1 MSKKTISFLK
11 PFSTIHKLTCST
23 KHIITFQSFKIPL
36 FACKSEAFF
45 VRLVKF
51 HYLIININMCTP
63 NVIEKVRKRLSRRN
77 LLKGGAASAAGIF
90 ASGCVPES
98 KAKPNN
104 KTPDQVSFNRVV
116 DLTHTLHPEFPAWF
130 IPGVESKFGTKTFL
144 PPAIVE
150 VERIMKFE
158 EIKINLNKVSYWEH
172 VGTHMDAPS
181 HFSEGRTVDKIP
193 VEDLVLP
200 LAVID
205 IKDKAERD
213 PLALLTLEDIQN
225 WEKKNGPIPE
235 RACLAM
241 NSGWGSHIKTP
252 KFKSL
257 NSAGKHQQP
266 AFHIDAIE
274 FIKEERNVVS
284 IAVDTFSFDNLHS
297 PQNDVHYSWLG
308 DERWGIEVVNNLDE
322 VPAIGAT
329 IVVGQPKIQDGS
341 GGPNRVMA
349 LI

>member
-1 MSKKTISFLK
+1 MCN
-11 PFSTIHKLTCST
+11 P
-23 KHIITFQSFKIPL
+23 
-36 FACKSEAFF
+36 
-45 VRLVKF
+45 
-51 HYLIININMCTP
+51 NI
-63 NVIEKVRKRLSRRN
+63 IEKVQKRISRRN
-77 LLKGGAASAAGIF
+77 LLKGGAASAAGIL
-90 ASGCVPES
+90 ASGCKSNPKSKPNETTPES
-98 KAKPNN
+98 I
-104 KTPDQVSFNRVV
+104 SFNQVV

-130 IPGVESKFGTKTFL
+130 TPGVECRFGTKTFL

-150 VERIMKFE
+150 VERVMKFE
-158 EIKINLNKVSYWEH
+158 EIKINLNKISYWEH
-172 VGTHMDAPS
+172 VGTHMDAPN
-181 HFSEGRTVDKIP
+181 HFSEGSTADKIP

-205 IKDKAERD
+205 IQAKAERD
-213 PLALLTLEDIQN
+213 PLALLTLEDIKN
-225 WEKKNGPIPE
+225 WEAENGPIPE

-241 NSGWGSHIKTP
+241 NSGWANHVKTP

-257 NSAGKHQQP
+257 NSEGKHQQP

-297 PQNDVHYSWLG
+297 PENDVHYSWLG
-308 DERWGIEVVNNLDE
+308 DERWGIEIINNLDK
-322 VPAIGAT
+322 VPSQGAT
-329 IVVGQPKIQDGS
+329 IVVGQPKIQGGS